1 MGESI
6 NPDWESKVRMNRE
19 VSDLFRALV
28 EVGTVQ
34 AVRQEYQVFR
44 SAGGDFVVFS
54 PSSRGSS
61 SFHMTFVQVEK
72 VDALGKM
79 LTSDGVTTGSL
90 MKDER
95 LEEVFGSGEK
105 VAKRFDLLM
114 ALYVLTALGK
124 AEMKKSGRIL
134 VFYKRRDEG

>member
-1 MGESI
+1 M
-6 NPDWESKVRMNRE
+6 DQD
-19 VSDLFRALV
+19 VSNLFRALAG
-28 EVGTVQ
+28 VGRVK

-61 SFHMTFVQVEK
+61 SFHMTRVPAEK
-72 VDALGKM
+72 VEALDKM
-79 LTSDGVTTGSL
+79 LTSDSVTTGSL
-90 MKDER
+90 MKDGR
-95 LEEVFGSGEK
+95 LDEVFGSAEK

-134 VFYKRRDEG
+134 VFSKLRNEG